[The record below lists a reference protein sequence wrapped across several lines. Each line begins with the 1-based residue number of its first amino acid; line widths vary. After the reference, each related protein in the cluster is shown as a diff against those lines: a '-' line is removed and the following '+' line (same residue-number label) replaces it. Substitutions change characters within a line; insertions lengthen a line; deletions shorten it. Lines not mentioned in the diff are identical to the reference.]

1 MSYTR
6 TVVVIPTRNR
16 GTIAMNAIRSVLD
29 QRAEN
34 VDVLV
39 SDNSTSENDRE
50 MLANFCA
57 GCADK
62 RLQYIRPPES
72 LAMTAHWEWAMQRAL
87 ESYSA
92 SHFLFLTDRMMFRSG
107 AVSEVLRLAARY
119 PEKIIS
125 YNLDR
130 IVDDSMPIKIEQYPG
145 SGGLFEVG
153 TERLSWL
160 FSQSVFHP
168 ALPRM
173 LNCIVP
179 RTLLTRIH
187 ERFGSVFSSISPDF
201 NFCCRC
207 IELEESLLFY
217 DRAPI
222 FHYAMSRSNGASVTR
237 GEMTVDNADFT
248 ANLPVDNSNRNFA
261 TPIPAL
267 NTAVN
272 AAFHEYFLFKQQTNS
287 DRFFAVDTKKY
298 LAANANEVAAVI
310 DPVLR
315 QQMNSLLVENGYR
328 ENSVNNEVTVNAGLS
343 ERALFK
349 FKRIVTGPVTTKP
362 WLLLARLFSISPPG
376 ANRFEFETLDEAIN
390 YARNLSRGNIV
401 NGWTHLELLMPREM
415 PK

>member
-1 MSYTR
+1 MSYTD

-16 GTIAMNAIRSVLD
+16 GSIAMNAIRSVLD
-29 QRAEN
+29 QQAEN
-34 VDVLV
+34 IDVLV
-39 SDNSTSENDRE
+39 SDNSTSESDRE
-50 MLANFCA
+50 TLANFHA
-57 GCADK
+57 SCADE

-72 LAMTAHWEWAMQRAL
+72 LSMTAHWEWAIQQAL
-87 ESYSA
+87 KSYSA

-107 AVSEVLRLAARY
+107 AVNEVLRLAALY

-130 IVDDSMPIKIEQYPG
+130 IVDDSRPIKIEQYPG
-145 SGGLFEVG
+145 SGRLFEVG

-179 RTLLTRIH
+179 RAVLTRIQQ
-187 ERFGSVFSSISPDF
+187 RFGNVFSSISPDF

-207 IELEESLLFY
+207 LELEESLLFY
-217 DRAPI
+217 DRAPV

-248 ANLPVDNSNRNFA
+248 ANLPVDNSHRNFA
-261 TPIPAL
+261 TPIPQL

-287 DRFFAVDTKKY
+287 ARFFAVDKQKY
-298 LAANANEVAAVI
+298 LEANANEVSAVV
-310 DPVLR
+310 DPELR
-315 QQMNSLLVENGYR
+315 EQMISLLVENGYR
-328 ENSVNNEVTVNAGLS
+328 ENSVDNPAPVNVAFS
-343 ERALFK
+343 KRALFK
-349 FKRIVTGPVTTKP
+349 FKRIVTGPVTTKA
-362 WLLLARLFSISPPG
+362 WLILARLFAIRPPG
-376 ANRFEFETLDEAIN
+376 ANSFEFATLDEAIN
-390 YARNLSRGNIV
+390 YAKDLSRGNIV
-401 NGWTHLELLMPREM
+401 KRWTHLELLRPREM